1 MRLHL
6 SASVLSDD
14 DDVAALLRSALADAG
29 FTEAEREVDGVVVA
43 APLPPAGRLT
53 ELDLP
58 TWTDAAERPLAS
70 GFGHLLEARRRLRD
84 GRGRIVLVAPTIGV
98 AGASEL
104 VALTTV
110 VEGLRA
116 MAKSAAR
123 QWADEGICINTLV
136 VPLEVLRPSL
146 APLTT
151 HLAPPAGAAP
161 DGPAIGAMLAAA
173 MQAPAALVGATISL
187 DGGSVMAP

>member
-6 SASVLSDD
+6 SACVLSDD
-14 DDVAALLRSALADAG
+14 DDVTALLRRALADAG
-29 FTEAEREVDGVVVA
+29 FTEAARDVDGVVVA
-43 APLPPAGRLT
+43 APLPAPSRLT
-53 ELDLP
+53 DLDLP
-58 TWTDAAERPLAS
+58 AWIEAAEQPLAA

-98 AGASEL
+98 AGAAEL

-110 VEGLRA
+110 GEGLRA

-123 QWADEGICINTLV
+123 QWAAEGVLVNTLV
-136 VPLEVLRPSL
+136 VPLEVLRPST
-146 APLTT
+146 APLTQ
-151 HLAPPAGAAP
+151 HLAPPAVAAP
-161 DGPAIGAMLAAA
+161 DGAAIGAMLAMA